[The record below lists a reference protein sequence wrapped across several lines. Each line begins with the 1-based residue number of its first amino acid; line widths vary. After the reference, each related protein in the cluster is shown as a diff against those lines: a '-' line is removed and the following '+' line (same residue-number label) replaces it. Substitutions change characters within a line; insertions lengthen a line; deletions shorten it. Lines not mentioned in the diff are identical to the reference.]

1 MKVLQRKTSY
11 KISHILATVAFV
23 FSTVVSPLLSAT
35 TVAAATLPQVSTG
48 AESACAV
55 VNSQVKCW
63 GNNDNGQLG
72 IGTTGGIKTNP
83 TAVYTKTTVT
93 PAQTTQSCNLI
104 VFCTTDTVSPEI
116 PASAM
121 GGKKVTKVSVGAKH
135 VCALANAS
143 VYCWGDNSSGQL
155 GRSGGDTSV
164 PVAVY
169 VSSSS
174 ALQGKEVIDITA
186 SNNYTCALASDG
198 SVACWG
204 NNQYGQLGNGS
215 FNSSSIP
222 TAVDK
227 TGELAGRRGVQ
238 LAKVAGYSMCVLAR
252 VATDSSANSTG
263 APYCWGRGMGR
274 DAVPASSTTTLTT
287 CSPVTNSSSAPV
299 YFNANRPVRIAGNV
313 SFSLV
318 DGDTYMT
325 GLAVDNST
333 YYWGMHGYKGTVT
346 YRAVG
351 TVGSIGETDKNIAD
365 TGVYFMQ
372 KAIILASVSTDK
384 AKQNNQPG
392 ADKNKNLN
400 SNNNAVQQATKTS
413 NQYNPNGATSRSSG
427 YTSSQTT
434 GGSYAGVAS
443 PGYYPPPSANV
454 GNNKNDAP
462 TPTPGTGG
470 GRGGPSTTPTSVT
483 PTPTPTPKLVADPP
497 PSVTPPP
504 TPTPKLVADPPP
516 SVTPPPTPTPKLV
529 ADPPPSVTP
538 PPPPPPSTPGC
549 KATIYNVE
557 TAFTELGTLNAT
569 RHASSSL
576 TNSGISTLSGN
587 VVDNLFCA
595 VKVAGAV
602 YCDANGTSVTEGQ
615 TGSNFTQSCTQS
627 NSFTICVLPP
637 TGPQSVYTDGWMSGK
652 TIVSLSTE
660 PSGYTCAVSN
670 DNSVG
675 CWGMNNLGQL
685 GVGDTTNKK
694 VPTKVNL

>member
-1 MKVLQRKTSY
+1 M
-11 KISHILATVAFV
+11 AFI
-23 FSTVVSPLLSAT
+23 FSTVVSPFLSAAT
-35 TVAAATLPQVSTG
+35 AAAATIPQVSTG
-48 AESACAV
+48 AGSACAV

-121 GGKKVTKVSVGAKH
+121 GGKKAIKVSVGAKH
-135 VCALANAS
+135 ACALANAS

-155 GRSGGDTSV
+155 GRSGGDSSV
-164 PVAVY
+164 PVAVS
-169 VSSSS
+169 VSSS
-174 ALQGKEVIDITA
+174 ALQGKEVIDISA
-186 SNNYTCALASDG
+186 SDNYTCALASDG

-215 FNSSSIP
+215 FTSSTVP
-222 TAVDK
+222 VAVVK
-227 TGELAGRRGVQ
+227 NGELAGQRGVQ

-252 VATDSSANSTG
+252 AAADSSTSVAG

-274 DAVPASSTTTLTT
+274 GTVPASSTTTLTT
-287 CSPVTNSSSAPV
+287 CSPVTNTSLAST
-299 YFNANRPVRIAGNV
+299 YFNANTPVKIAGNATL
-313 SFSLV
+313 SLA
-318 DGDTYMT
+318 DGDTYIT
-325 GLAVDNST
+325 GLGADSGT
-333 YYWGMHGYKGTVT
+333 YYWGMHGYRGTVT
-346 YRAVG
+346 YRATG
-351 TVGSIGETDKNIAD
+351 TVGSTSVADKNLAV
-365 TGVYFMQ
+365 TGDVSNQYTIGQNVIMR
-372 KAIILASVSTDK
+372 LASVSTDN
-384 AKQNNQPG
+384 AKKNNQPG

-454 GNNKNDAP
+454 GNNKNHAP

-470 GRGGPSTTPTSVT
+470 GRGGPSTTPTPVPRT
-483 PTPTPTPKLVADPP
+483 G
-497 PSVTPPP
+497 PP
-504 TPTPKLVADPPP
+504 TPTP
-516 SVTPPPTPTPKLV
+516 VTTTPTPTPKLV

-615 TGSNFTQSCTQS
+615 TGSNYTPSCTQTS
-627 NSFTICVLPP
+627 GFTVCALPP
-637 TGPQSVYTDGWMSGK
+637 TGPQTVYTGGWLGGK
-652 TIVSLSTE
+652 TIVSISTE
-660 PSGYTCAVSN
+660 PSGYTCAVAN

-675 CWGMNNLGQL
+675 CWGINNAGQL
-685 GVGDTTNKK
+685 GVGDTVNKK
-694 VPTKVNL
+694 VPTRVNL